1 MAEQPP
7 QRRQTKPAR
16 QAIEDH
22 APWRPSHWDPADAA
36 ALQALVRGDCPV
48 HLQQRAINFIV
59 HTLCGTYDLSY
70 RFGPDGERDTAFAEG
85 KRWVGL
91 QIVKL
96 LKAPAKPD
104 GEQR

>member
-1 MAEQPP
+1 MSEQPP
-7 QRRQTKPAR
+7 QRRPAKPAR

-22 APWRPSHWDPADAA
+22 APWRPSDWEPADAS

-48 HLQQRAINFIV
+48 HLQQRAMNFIV
-59 HTLCGTYDLSY
+59 HKLCGTYDLSY
-70 RFGPDGERDTAFAEG
+70 RSGPDGERDTAFAEG

-96 LKAPAKPD
+96 LKAPSKAD
-104 GEQR
+104 GEQP